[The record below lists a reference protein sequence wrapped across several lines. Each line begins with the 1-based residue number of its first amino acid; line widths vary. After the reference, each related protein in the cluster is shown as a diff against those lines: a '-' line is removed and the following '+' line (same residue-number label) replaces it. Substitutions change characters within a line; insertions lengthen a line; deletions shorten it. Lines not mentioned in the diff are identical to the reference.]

1 MSPTTLLAQELAPR
15 PLGARHGAPSAALL
29 NALQDALTS
38 ERRLLEDLI
47 AQMRRQRTAVAADDI
62 QGVDDSTFAT
72 HRILAT
78 LGQARQRRRQLNVLL
93 GGSEECTLRELDELL
108 GDLVDDRLRDARLR
122 LQQAAD
128 VLTREVGMNRKLLRE
143 ALTSTDQHVRTL
155 VGGTA
160 APATYASEGLSA
172 PVPAGTRG
180 VLLNRTV

>member
-1 MSPTTLLAQELAPR
+1 MTLPAHDTA
-15 PLGARHGAPSAALL
+15 ARVGAPPALL
-29 NALQDALTS
+29 IALHDALAS
-38 ERRLLEDLI
+38 ERRLLDELI
-47 AQMRRQRTAVAADDI
+47 AQMRRQRSAVGADDI

-93 GGSEECTLRELDELL
+93 GGSEESTLRELEELL

-155 VGGTA
+155 VG
-160 APATYASEGLSA
+160 APAGPTTYAHEGHA
-172 PVPAGTRG
+172 PVNTGAPRG
-180 VLLNRTV
+180 VLLNRTA

>member
-1 MSPTTLLAQELAPR
+1 MSPTPLYATETAPR
-15 PLGARHGAPSAALL
+15 VGLQPTALL
-29 NALQDALTS
+29 NALHDALVS
-38 ERRLLEDLI
+38 ERRLLDDLI
-47 AQMRRQRTAVAADDI
+47 GQMRRQREAVSRDDI

-93 GGSEECTLRELDELL
+93 GGSEEMTLREVEDLL
-108 GDLVDDRLRDARLR
+108 GDLVDDRFREARQR

-143 ALTSTDQHVRTL
+143 ALTNTDQHVRTL
-155 VGGTA
+155 VGAPTT
-160 APATYASEGLSA
+160 PATYATEGQVPPTPGA
-172 PVPAGTRG
+172 PRG